1 MGVVRWIKEARE
13 YNRRQFELAEK
24 SRHNLRNEVQ
34 ETVECRRRLAER
46 LGLPEPESGALVELA
61 MWRTFEALL
70 DRVEALEARQR
81 LGGEQ
86 D

>member
-1 MGVVRWIKEARE
+1 MGVIRWIKETRE
-13 YNRRQFELAEK
+13 YNRRQSELAEE
-24 SRHNLRNEVQ
+24 SRRNLHNEMQ
-34 ETVECRRRLAER
+34 EAVECRRRLAER

-70 DRVEALEARQR
+70 DRVEALEAKQ
-81 LGGEQ
+81 GS